1 MATKNTKAE
10 TIRKNIIHSIVNR
23 RNNDVQFINQ
33 NFLGILE
40 EYGFDTNKAITIVFK
55 NEIYFSLGAIENPYG
70 GYIAKVIC
78 VEGIVKFIGY
88 LTRDNKETL
97 FTADDLYIGDGTF
110 FEFVKI
116 LTSGLQELRD
126 EEEVTITLTRTKK
139 DFLDMYLTKIG
150 DLLMDGDE
158 ISDIKTVMEE
168 LDIKREDNDEVGKM
182 LKVDWCC

>member
-1 MATKNTKAE
+1 MEVKNTKAE
-10 TIRKNIIHSIVNR
+10 TIRKNIFHSIVNR

-55 NEIYFSLGAIENPYG
+55 NEIYFSLGGIENPYS

-116 LTSGLQELRD
+116 LTKGLQELRD
-126 EEEVTITLTRTKK
+126 EEEITITLTRTQK
-139 DFLDMYLTKIG
+139 DFLDKYITNIG

-158 ISDIKTVMEE
+158 VDGIKIVMKE
-168 LDIKREDNDEVGKM
+168 LDITQADNDKVGKM
-182 LKVDWCC
+182 LNVDWCC